1 MTANTSNNGC
11 GFGAWVVT
19 IASVIGDDLAP
30 EVGA

>member
-11 GFGAWVVT
+11 GFGALVVT

-30 EVGA
+30 EVGS